1 MTSTALLSAT
11 SGELLAAEI
20 RVPPKLLEEI
30 LEVLA
35 SAPFP
40 INPALDHSASLLT
53 QVRFPIYDSQ
63 LDSLR
68 EILTTAGFAPN
79 LLEFH
84 SMSSEVTA
92 SEA

>member
-1 MTSTALLSAT
+1 MTNTLLVSPT

-20 RVPPKLLEEI
+20 RVSPKYLEDI
-30 LEVLA
+30 LEALA

-40 INPALDHSASLLT
+40 INPELDHTASSTT

-68 EILTTAGFAPN
+68 EILTTAGFPQS
-79 LLEFH
+79 LLEIH
-84 SMSSEVTA
+84 SMAAELNY
-92 SEA
+92 